1 VTDGWTLDQLVA
13 RVAEALAADGVRA
26 PNGRIREVPDA
37 RALRWY
43 ATIGLL
49 DRPAGFRGRT
59 AVYGPRHLLQA
70 VAVKRRQA
78 EGMALAQIQ
87 AELSGATDA
96 TLREVARVP
105 PSLLI
110 DRPGALPSGSAEVRS
125 PRAPFWRAAPAPA
138 PTPSTR
144 AAPAPAPTPATTAA
158 PATGPEAAAA
168 KPAPKPAPES
178 APVAAP
184 AGAEPRHLVRLGP
197 GATLVLTSAPSAV
210 DVADLR
216 AAAAP
221 LIRLLADRSP
231 LIAEE
236 PRHDDH

>member
-26 PNGRIREVPDA
+26 PNGRIREGPDA

-138 PTPSTR
+138 PTP
-144 AAPAPAPTPATTAA
+144 ATTAA

-168 KPAPKPAPES
+168 KPAPKSAPKSGPES

-221 LIRLLADRSP
+221 LIRLLADRSL